1 MRLTIL
7 AGLIVGVTLA
17 FQAAH
22 ARGMVVHGTSVHSVH
37 SGAR

>member
-22 ARGMVVHGTSVHSVH
+22 ARGIVVNGASVPGVQ
-37 SGAR
+37 SGGR